1 MSDILR
7 RAREV
12 SAEAIVD
19 QIEAM
24 GQGRKAFR
32 DSRGRFAKIVDRFDP
47 CPPSQCRIKGCDNDA
62 TMYDGTCEVCY
73 EDLKSMEEYEG
84 RLTVQDDGLNRTD
97 KRRMA
102 LSLGLMVL
110 TCVLIYLWA
119 AGR

>member
-12 SAEAIVD
+12 PAEAIVD
-19 QIEAM
+19 QIEAS

-32 DSRGRFAKIVDRFDP
+32 DSHGRFAKIVDRFDP
-47 CPPSQCRIKGCDNDA
+47 KPPSQCKHPQCDNDA
-62 TMYDGTCEVCY
+62 TEVDGTCILHY
-73 EDLKSMEEYEG
+73 ELLRLRGDLG
-84 RLTVQDDGLNRTD
+84 GLAAGDDGLNRTD
-97 KRRMA
+97 KRRMT